1 MIAKGD
7 RVSFSFHNGD
17 QLYGKILSVPSVVG
31 GLIELQ
37 TYHEGQ
43 KLLVAYVKD
52 FEYVSVMEK
61 AI

>member
-1 MIAKGD
+1 MIDQGD

-37 TYHEGQ
+37 TYHEG
-43 KLLVAYVKD
+43 KELLIAYVKD

-61 AI
+61 AL